1 MAKEKLIIL
10 EGPQGVG
17 KTGLTNWL
25 REKIV
30 YTNLYRLTGS
40 KYKTEEEARKRSE
53 IMYKNLVNY
62 VAMMEDCGVNLL
74 FDRIFIT
81 EYVYCRLGYRSYDYS
96 KVFKSLITKIDLAD
110 FDIYLFNLK
119 IRDVNLF
126 AERMERGGKPS
137 HHALMFNIENST
149 KQQHVYDEVMNEIKS
164 LTENIKVIDIY
175 TDSFDE
181 AKADIAKLLEMKE
194 V

>member
-1 MAKEKLIIL
+1 MSKEKLIIL

-62 VAMMEDCGVNLL
+62 IAMMEDCGVNLL

-81 EYVYCRLGYRSYDYS
+81 EYVYCKLGYRSYDYS
-96 KVFKSLITKIDLAD
+96 KIFKNLITKIDLAD
-110 FDIYLFNLK
+110 FDIYVFNLK
-119 IRDVNLF
+119 IKDVNIF
-126 AERMERGGKPS
+126 GERMDRDKPS
-137 HHALMFNIENST
+137 HHALKFNIENST
-149 KQQHVYDEVMNEIKS
+149 KQQDIYNEVMNEIKS

-175 TDSFDE
+175 TDDFDV
-181 AKADIAKLLEMKE
+181 AKAELTRILGIEG